1 MASGKEI
8 EALIRVS
15 GEVDK
20 TVRQAIKSVSAQM
33 DALQEAANRAQ
44 GSSADLSDTIRKQS
58 KTLQAAQAQYASYV
72 LNGQAVSDEAQDL
85 ANKIRELS
93 SDLNKNKKALS
104 AAESAAASLIDSSEQ
119 VQTAYEALSD
129 TIKKQSN
136 ALKSAKTQYA
146 SYVISGQEASDEA
159 KALADNIQRLS
170 SDLNKNKKALSEA
183 ERATSDLEDAARN
196 STGGF
201 TVMKGVLADLISSG
215 IQKLVSVSVDAAK
228 SLWGLS
234 DSTREFRQDMAT
246 LETAYDK
253 AGFSAETATD
263 TWKDLY
269 AIFGEDDRA
278 VEAANNIARMADS
291 QADLQ
296 QWTKIT
302 TGIWGTYQDAISVES
317 LAEAAGESAKVG
329 TVTGALADAL
339 NWSSEAASMFADY
352 MGGDVVTAEDAF
364 NVALSKCSS
373 EQERQALITNT
384 LTKLYGSAAEKYEET
399 AGSIMDANKATADYS
414 LNMAELG
421 ARIEPVTT
429 SVQVGLNK
437 ILSKIL
443 ELTANTDMQAMAD
456 SISNA
461 FDGFINNVM
470 PKIIDGLTWLKD
482 NKDTIMAG
490 VVGIGSAFAAWKV
503 VGIVSAAVRAVKK
516 FSTALSG
523 TKTVMGALNVVMKA
537 NPIGIIITLVVG
549 LVSAFIYLW
558 NTSESFRGF
567 WIGLW
572 NGIVSAVSFAV
583 STVKNVM
590 VSVWSTL
597 VSIISAIWNGILNAL
612 NSIWNTIKTAALS
625 FVSWVISTIS
635 SGWSALTGILTAP
648 FRALFGVID
657 SAKSKISGLISSAK
671 GIGSKVVGLIPGF
684 AKGGFTNG
692 ISIAG
697 EAGTEAVISFDP
709 RYRADNL
716 RYWAQ
721 AGRMLGADA
730 SDFVLSGSI
739 GGTTQS
745 VNIDNISFA
754 PNITFSGKTDRESVV
769 QAIREEYPEFLDM
782 LEEWFTERGILA
794 YD

>member
-20 TVRQAIKSVSAQM
+20 TVRQAIKSVLSQM

-58 KTLQAAQAQYASYV
+58 KTLKAAQAQYASYV
-72 LNGQAVSDEAQDL
+72 LNGQEASQEAQDL
-85 ANKIRELS
+85 ANSIR
-93 SDLNKNKKALS
+93 
-104 AAESAAASLIDSSEQ
+104 
-119 VQTAYEALSD
+119 
-129 TIKKQSN
+129 
-136 ALKSAKTQYA
+136 
-146 SYVISGQEASDEA
+146 
-159 KALADNIQRLS
+159 RLS
-170 SDLNKNKKALSEA
+170 SDLEKNKSALSNA
-183 ERATSDLEDAARN
+183 ENAAAELADTA
-196 STGGF
+196 SKSKGGF
-201 TVMKGVLADLISSG
+201 TIMKGVIADLISNG

-234 DSTREFRQDMAT
+234 ESTREFRQDMAT

-253 AGFSAETATD
+253 AGFSAEVATD
-263 TWKDLY
+263 TWKNLY
-269 AIFGEDDRA
+269 SIFGEDDRA

-339 NWSSEAASMFADY
+339 NWSSEAASMFSQY

-373 EQERQALITNT
+373 EQERQALITDT
-384 LTKLYGSAAEKYEET
+384 LTKLYGDAAEKYRET
-399 AGSIMDANKATADYS
+399 AGSVMDANRATADYS

-421 ARIEPVTT
+421 ARMEPVTT

-456 SISNA
+456 SISSA
-461 FDGFINNVM
+461 FDGFTNNTM
-470 PKIIDGLTWLKD
+470 PKMIDGLTWIKD

-503 VGIVSAAVRAVKK
+503 VGIVSKAVGAVKK

-583 STVKNVM
+583 STVKNVI

-612 NSIWNTIKTAALS
+612 NGIWNTIKTAALS

-671 GIGSKVVGLIPGF
+671 GIGSKVVGLLPGF

-769 QAIREEYPEFLDM
+769 QAIRAEYPEFLDM
-782 LEEWFTERGILA
+782 LEEWFTERGILD

>member
-44 GSSADLSDTIRKQS
+44 GSSADLSDTIRKQG
-58 KTLQAAQAQYASYV
+58 KTLKAAQAQYASYV
-72 LNGQAVSDEAQDL
+72 LNGQEASQEAQDL
-85 ANKIRELS
+85 ANSIR
-93 SDLNKNKKALS
+93 
-104 AAESAAASLIDSSEQ
+104 
-119 VQTAYEALSD
+119 
-129 TIKKQSN
+129 
-136 ALKSAKTQYA
+136 
-146 SYVISGQEASDEA
+146 
-159 KALADNIQRLS
+159 RLS
-170 SDLNKNKKALSEA
+170 SDLEKNKSALSNA
-183 ERATSDLEDAARN
+183 ENAAAELADTA
-196 STGGF
+196 SKSKGDF
-201 TVMKGVLADLISSG
+201 TIMKGVIADLISNG

-234 DSTREFRQDMAT
+234 ESTREFRQDMST

-253 AGFSAETATD
+253 AGFSAEVATD

-269 AIFGEDDRA
+269 SIFGEDDRA
-278 VEAANNIARMADS
+278 VETANNIARMADS
-291 QADLQ
+291 QAKLD
-296 QWTKIT
+296 QWTQIT
-302 TGIWGTYQDAISVES
+302 TGVWGVYQDALPVES

-339 NWSSEAASMFADY
+339 NWSSEAASMFSQY

-373 EQERQALITNT
+373 EQERQALITDT
-384 LTKLYGSAAEKYEET
+384 LTKLYGDAAEKYRET
-399 AGSIMDANKATADYS
+399 AGCVMDANRATADYS

-421 ARIEPVTT
+421 ARMEPVTT

-443 ELTANTDMQAMAD
+443 ELTANADMQAMAD

-461 FDGFINNVM
+461 FDGFINNIM

-482 NKDTIMAG
+482 NKNTIMAG

-503 VGIVSAAVRAVKK
+503 VGIVSTAVGAVKN

-537 NPIGIIITLVVG
+537 NPIGIIITLVAG

-558 NTSESFRGF
+558 NTSESFRNF
-567 WIGLW
+567 WIG
-572 NGIVSAVSFAV
+572 
-583 STVKNVM
+583 M
-590 VSVWSTL
+590 
-597 VSIISAIWNGILNAL
+597 
-612 NSIWNTIKTAALS
+612 WNTIKTTAQS
-625 FVSWVISTIS
+625 SVTWVVSTIS
-635 SGWSALTGILTAP
+635 SGWSTLTGILTTP

-754 PNITFSGKTDRESVV
+754 PNITFSGKTDRESIV
-769 QAIREEYPEFLDM
+769 QAIRAEYPEFLDM

>member
-44 GSSADLSDTIRKQS
+44 GSSADLSDTIRKQG
-58 KTLQAAQAQYASYV
+58 KTLKAAQAQYASYV
-72 LNGQAVSDEAQDL
+72 LNGQEASQEAQDL
-85 ANKIRELS
+85 ANSIR
-93 SDLNKNKKALS
+93 
-104 AAESAAASLIDSSEQ
+104 
-119 VQTAYEALSD
+119 
-129 TIKKQSN
+129 
-136 ALKSAKTQYA
+136 
-146 SYVISGQEASDEA
+146 
-159 KALADNIQRLS
+159 RLS
-170 SDLNKNKKALSEA
+170 SDLEKNKSALSNA
-183 ERATSDLEDAARN
+183 ENAAAELADTA
-196 STGGF
+196 SKSKGDF
-201 TVMKGVLADLISSG
+201 TIMKGVIADLISNG

-234 DSTREFRQDMAT
+234 ESTREFRQDMST

-253 AGFSAETATD
+253 AGFSAEVATD

-269 AIFGEDDRA
+269 SIFGEDDRA

-291 QADLQ
+291 QAKLD
-296 QWTKIT
+296 QWTQIT
-302 TGIWGTYQDAISVES
+302 TGVWGVYQDALPVES

-339 NWSSEAASMFADY
+339 NWSSEAASMFSQY

-373 EQERQALITNT
+373 EQERQALITDT
-384 LTKLYGSAAEKYEET
+384 LTKLYGDAAEKYRET
-399 AGSIMDANKATADYS
+399 AGCVMDANRATADYS

-421 ARIEPVTT
+421 ARMEPVTT

-443 ELTANTDMQAMAD
+443 ELTANADMQAMAD

-461 FDGFINNVM
+461 FDGFINNIM

-482 NKDTIMAG
+482 NKNTIMAG

-503 VGIVSAAVRAVKK
+503 VGIVSTAVGAVKN

-537 NPIGIIITLVVG
+537 NPIGIIITLVAG

-558 NTSESFRGF
+558 NTSESFRNF
-567 WIGLW
+567 WIG
-572 NGIVSAVSFAV
+572 
-583 STVKNVM
+583 M
-590 VSVWSTL
+590 
-597 VSIISAIWNGILNAL
+597 
-612 NSIWNTIKTAALS
+612 WNTIKTTAQS
-625 FVSWVISTIS
+625 SVTWVVSTIS
-635 SGWSALTGILTAP
+635 SGWSTLTGILTTP

-754 PNITFSGKTDRESVV
+754 PNITFSGKTDRESIV
-769 QAIREEYPEFLDM
+769 QAIRAEYPEFLDM